1 MVRREQKHELLRKFE
16 LALYSERIQRLK
28 KEKKSLVATARNI
41 YRAAGATLRS
51 SVVVLLGL
59 SLVMLAYGCS
69 SYKDKP
75 QRHYTME
82 LHYLNSE
89 MDTIYYNGSCKNQ
102 PYIYSSEGAY
112 NLNVDAFNQIAAGVN
127 RFKILEKIAI
137 PTK

>member
-1 MVRREQKHELLRKFE
+1 MVRREFKHQLLRNFE

-28 KEKKSLVATARNI
+28 KEKKSLVTTARNI

-51 SVVVLLGL
+51 SVVVLLGF

-75 QRHYTME
+75 QCHYIME

-89 MDTIYYNGSCKNQ
+89 MDTIFYNGSCKNE
-102 PYIYSSEGAY
+102 PYIYSCEGAY
-112 NLNVDAFNQIAAGVN
+112 NLHVDGWHQIAVGVN
-127 RFKILEKIAI
+127 RFKILEKTAI
-137 PTK
+137 LTK